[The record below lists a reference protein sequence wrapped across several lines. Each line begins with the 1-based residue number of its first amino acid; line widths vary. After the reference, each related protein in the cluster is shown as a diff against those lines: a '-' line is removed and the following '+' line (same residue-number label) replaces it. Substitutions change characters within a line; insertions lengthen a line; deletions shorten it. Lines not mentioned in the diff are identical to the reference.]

1 MRGYFRHVFSRGL
14 QRRIPQPKCGTVI
27 GYSCGRNP
35 KRPERS
41 RIFGGK
47 QGEELTSEE
56 MKRIPVGGSLRCE
69 RERIH
74 QKTGQR
80 QWYQETLYHMD
91 IEGREKFILIMADR
105 TKERQDRERLDMA
118 LDIAR
123 SANEAKSSFLS
134 NMSHDIRTPMNAIV
148 GFAMLLERDMNQ
160 PGKVQEYARKITIS
174 SQHLLNLINDV
185 LDMSKIESGKTTR
198 IWRNSVSAGS

>member
-1 MRGYFRHVFSRGL
+1 MV
-14 QRRIPQPKCGTVI
+14 
-27 GYSCGRNP
+27 
-35 KRPERS
+35 
-41 RIFGGK
+41 
-47 QGEELTSEE
+47 
-56 MKRIPVGGSLRCE
+56 
-69 RERIH
+69 
-74 QKTGQR
+74 
-80 QWYQETLYHMD
+80 

-160 PGKVQEYARKITIS
+160 PG
-174 SQHLLNLINDV
+174 
-185 LDMSKIESGKTTR
+185 
-198 IWRNSVSAGS
+198 